1 MLVTQQPVLKR
12 FWYPVMPISLLQ
24 EGPQSFTLLGQ
35 PLVLWLDE
43 EGKPAAVED
52 RCCHRSAQLSKG
64 IVCDGH
70 IRCPYHGWEFNG
82 SGACVK
88 VPQLTEDFIPRTYKV
103 SGFQCQER
111 YGYAWVALADPLLP
125 IPEIPEAADPSYRYI
140 HEFYEPWACSGL
152 RFMENSFDSAHP
164 HFVHGLGV
172 THGDQS
178 NPVPPPL
185 DEVSELEDGMLVRH
199 WMEVINP
206 ELQKKNLNMEEEKT
220 IRTNVR
226 RWFMPFA
233 RTLKIHYPNG
243 LHHLIFSAA
252 TPIDDGHSQLVQF
265 VYRNDTEEQ
274 AKAADIIAYDR
285 QVTEEDRVILET
297 TDYDTP
303 LDIQAEQHM
312 ASDKPGIVM
321 RRKLAA
327 LLKAHGEIEQR
338 RPAL

>member
-35 PLVLWLDE
+35 PLVLWLDQA
-43 EGKPAAVED
+43 GKPAAVED

-70 IRCPYHGWEFNG
+70 SRCPYHGWEFEG

-125 IPEIPEAADPSYRYI
+125 IPEIPEATDPSYRYI

-164 HFVHGLGV
+164 HFVHGLGI

-199 WMEVINP
+199 WMEVLNP
-206 ELQKKNLNMEEEKT
+206 EMQKKNLNIEEEKT

-226 RWFMPFA
+226 
-233 RTLKIHYPNG
+233 
-243 LHHLIFSAA
+243 
-252 TPIDDGHSQLVQF
+252 
-265 VYRNDTEEQ
+265 
-274 AKAADIIAYDR
+274 
-285 QVTEEDRVILET
+285 
-297 TDYDTP
+297 
-303 LDIQAEQHM
+303 
-312 ASDKPGIVM
+312 
-321 RRKLAA
+321 
-327 LLKAHGEIEQR
+327 
-338 RPAL
+338 